1 MGALFLLSNVVPG
14 DPGAARTQVKEGGSD
29 SLSGAAGAAV
39 TDPHGARARRIGAV
53 PLRRLVGAALGSPR
67 GDGRREFSGVCSAS
81 GQPMDKHSVR
91 FDFGVTNATLIV
103 LAAPQFWAGDPATPW
118 MDAGGA
124 VADTF
129 FTQIMPGAMPAV
141 LNVTLPDIVD
151 HAKANHANALASVW

>member
-1 MGALFLLSNVVPG
+1 MGAKCLLTNVVPNSPG
-14 DPGAARTQVKEGGSD
+14 DARTQVKDSGSD

-39 TDPHGARARRIGAV
+39 TNRMVRV
-53 PLRRLVGAALGSPR
+53 PDGSALFIYGDSAELRSALREAAS
-67 GDGRREFSGVCSAS
+67 DGVSGVCSAS
-81 GQPMDKHSVR
+81 GQPMDKHFVR

-103 LAAPQFWAGDPATPW
+103 LAAPQFWGGGQPAAPW
-118 MDAGGA
+118 VNAGGA

>member
-1 MGALFLLSNVVPG
+1 MGAKFLISNVVPG
-14 DPGAARTQVKEGGSD
+14 NPGAARTQVKESGSD

-39 TDPHGARARRIGAV
+39 TNRMVRV
-53 PLRRLVGAALGSPR
+53 PDGSALFLYGDSSELRSALREASS
-67 GDGRREFSGVCSAS
+67 DGVSGVCSAS
-81 GQPMDKHSVR
+81 GQPMDKHFVR
-91 FDFGVTNATLIV
+91 FDFGVINATLIV
-103 LAAPQFWAGDPATPW
+103 LAAPQFWGGQPAAPW